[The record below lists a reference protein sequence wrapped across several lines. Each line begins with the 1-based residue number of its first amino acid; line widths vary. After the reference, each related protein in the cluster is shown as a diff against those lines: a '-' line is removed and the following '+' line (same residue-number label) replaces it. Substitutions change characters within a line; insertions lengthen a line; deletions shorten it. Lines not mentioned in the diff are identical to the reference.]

1 MSESQQKQQRT
12 ETRLNCNSKYQNYQT
27 QTKITVDCGLKIK
40 ANLEKIFN
48 RIGDYNKNYTNRK
61 SSQQRTIIREAKG
74 INYLRKQDR
83 VLNFS
88 DIGEGVYDDREWD
101 SGCW

>member
-48 RIGDYNKNYTNRK
+48 RIGDYNKNYTKQEELPAENDNPGSQRNK
-61 SSQQRTIIREAKG
+61 LLKKAGQSS
-74 INYLRKQDR
+74 
-83 VLNFS
+83 
-88 DIGEGVYDDREWD
+88 
-101 SGCW
+101 